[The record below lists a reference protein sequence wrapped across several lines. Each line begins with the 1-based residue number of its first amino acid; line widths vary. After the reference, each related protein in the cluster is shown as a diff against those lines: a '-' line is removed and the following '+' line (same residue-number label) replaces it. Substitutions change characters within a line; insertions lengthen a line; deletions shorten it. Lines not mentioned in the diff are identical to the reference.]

1 MSENT
6 AAADRAPVSFESEV
20 TEGKKLGRTLGF
32 PTANQNFPPDF
43 DMPENGIYV
52 SCVRIDGKSYPA
64 VSNVG
69 TRPTV
74 DGEGI
79 NCESHIIG
87 YSGDLYGKRI
97 STTLIRFLRAEK
109 KFESVEALKE
119 QIGRDVCAALDFFSS
134 DPDAVL

>member
-1 MSENT
+1 MSESKT
-6 AAADRAPVSFESEV
+6 ADNICFELDSEV
-20 TEGKKLGRTLGF
+20 SEGKKLGRTIGF
-32 PTANQNFPPDF
+32 PTANQYFPPNSEL
-43 DMPENGIYV
+43 PPKGIYV
-52 SCVRIDGKSYPA
+52 SRVKIDGKSYPA

-74 DGEGI
+74 DGNGI

-87 YSGDLYGKRI
+87 YSGQLYGKRI

-134 DPDAVL
+134 DPDALL

>member
-1 MSENT
+1 MSESKT
-6 AAADRAPVSFESEV
+6 AENICSDFESEV
-20 TEGKKLGRTLGF
+20 AEGKKLGRTIGF
-32 PTANQNFPPDF
+32 PTANQYFPPNF
-43 DMPENGIYV
+43 DLPPKGIYV
-52 SCVRIDGKSYPA
+52 SRVKIDGKSYPA

-87 YSGDLYGKRI
+87 YSGQLYGKRI

-109 KFESVEALKE
+109 KFESVDALKE
-119 QIGRDVCAALDFFSS
+119 QIGRDVESALEFFACN
-134 DPDAVL
+134 PDTLL